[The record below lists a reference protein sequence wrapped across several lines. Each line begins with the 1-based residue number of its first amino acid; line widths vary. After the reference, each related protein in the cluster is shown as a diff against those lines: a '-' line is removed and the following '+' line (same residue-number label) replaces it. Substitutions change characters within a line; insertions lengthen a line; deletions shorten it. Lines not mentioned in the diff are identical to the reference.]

1 MLIKNVVYHGD
12 CVKVMSE
19 FPEKS
24 VDLVVTSPPYDSLR
38 TYNGSLDWNFEVF
51 KGIAEGLV
59 RVLKDGG
66 VIVWVVNDAT
76 IKGNETCT
84 SFKQALY
91 FRELGLNLHDTMI
104 WLKNGG
110 GAIGS
115 QKAYTQN
122 FEFMFVFS
130 KGSPK
135 TINLIKDAPNG
146 EYGLPA
152 KIRTGRRMADG
163 TLKRE
168 IRKAPS
174 EFSKR
179 NNYWYIAPERGEHP
193 AVFPLNLAKDHVV
206 SWSNPGDTVLDPFAG
221 SGTTLLACKQLNR
234 DYVGIEKESIYKTMI
249 DQRLNVAS
257 SATYTDTTEI

>member
-1 MLIKNVVYHGD
+1 MFLKNVVYHGD

-38 TYNGSLDWNFEVF
+38 TYNGSLEWSFDIF
-51 KGIAEGLV
+51 KSVAGGLV

-104 WLKNGG
+104 WTKDGG

-115 QKAYTQN
+115 HKTYTQN
-122 FEFMFVFS
+122 FEYMFVFA
-130 KGSPK
+130 KGIPK
-135 TINLIKDAPNG
+135 TVNILRDKLNMSFGKDKSG
-146 EYGLPA
+146 V
-152 KIRTGRRMADG
+152 GRRRADG
-163 TLKRE
+163 TKKIE
-168 IRKAPS
+168 TRKPS
-174 EFSKR
+174 AEFSRR

-193 AVFPLNLAKDHVV
+193 AVFPLTLAKDHITT
-206 SWSNPGDTVLDPFAG
+206 WSNPGDLVLDPFAG
-221 SGTTLLACKQLNR
+221 SGTTLLAAKQLNR
-234 DYVGIEKESIYKTMI
+234 NYVGIEKESIYKAMC
-249 DQRLNVAS
+249 DQRVS
-257 SATYTDTTEI
+257 SWNG